1 HKMEATP
8 EARQR
13 WHAYQ
18 SHDLG
23 IAHPT
28 EPHRFTRSEL
38 SEYLREAWP
47 DIDPRRAR
55 LAFDFEGTARE
66 IVADLAGESPTGYWL
81 ADLVDQWAESELKK
95 TLGGSQLSLI

>member
-1 HKMEATP
+1 MTTP
-8 EARQR
+8 TAEARAR
-13 WHAYQ
+13 WTAYQ
-18 SHDLG
+18 AHDLG
-23 IAHPT
+23 IRNPT

-47 DIDPRRAR
+47 DIDTRRAR
-55 LAFDFEGTARE
+55 LAFDFDGTARE

-81 ADLVDQWAESELKK
+81 ADLVDDWCEAELQK